1 MSVVKQRKGK
11 NKMVRVKYPDTH
23 YEHTAH
29 LYCQLSDYFTFMVH
43 DGNIEKPTY
52 NLMKDTL
59 DELFNQYKDV
69 YSDLQDVSDEL
80 LILKSHNGELNKEL
94 IDDGKD

>member
-1 MSVVKQRKGK
+1 
-11 NKMVRVKYPDTH
+11 MVRVKYPDTH

-29 LYCQLSDYFTFMVH
+29 LYGQLSDYFTFMVH
-43 DGNIEKPTY
+43 DGNIERPTY
-52 NLMKDTL
+52 DLLKETL

-69 YSDLQDVSDEL
+69 HADLEDVSAEL

-94 IDDGKD
+94 LDDEED

>member
-1 MSVVKQRKGK
+1 
-11 NKMVRVKYPDTH
+11 MVRVKYLDTH

-29 LYCQLSDYFTFMVH
+29 LYGQLSDYFTFMVH

-52 NLMKDTL
+52 DLLKETL

-69 YSDLQDVSDEL
+69 HSDLQDVSDEL
-80 LILKSHNGELNKEL
+80 LILKNHNGELNKEL
-94 IDDGKD
+94 VDDGED

>member
-1 MSVVKQRKGK
+1 
-11 NKMVRVKYPDTH
+11 MVRVAYPDTH

-29 LYCQLSDYFTFMVH
+29 LYGQLSDYFTFMVH
-43 DGNIEKPTY
+43 DGNIEEPTY
-52 NLMKDTL
+52 NLMQKKL

-69 YSDLQDVSDEL
+69 HSDLEDVCNKM

-94 IDDGKD
+94 IDDGEE

>member
-1 MSVVKQRKGK
+1 
-11 NKMVRVKYPDTH
+11 MVRVQYLDTH

-29 LYCQLSDYFTFMVH
+29 LYGQLSDYFTFMVH

-52 NLMKDTL
+52 NLMKETL

-69 YSDLQDVSDEL
+69 HSDLEDMSDEI

-94 IDDGKD
+94 FDDGKD

>member
-1 MSVVKQRKGK
+1 
-11 NKMVRVKYPDTH
+11 MVRVKYLDTH

-29 LYCQLSDYFTFMVH
+29 LYGQLSDYFTFMVH

-52 NLMKDTL
+52 DLMKETL

-69 YSDLQDVSDEL
+69 HADLEDMSDEL

-94 IDDGKD
+94 LDDGED

>member
-1 MSVVKQRKGK
+1 
-11 NKMVRVKYPDTH
+11 MVRIKYLDTH

-29 LYCQLSDYFTFMVH
+29 LYGQLSDYFTFMVH

-52 NLMKDTL
+52 DLLKETL
-59 DELFNQYKDV
+59 DEMFNQYKDV
-69 YSDLQDVSDEL
+69 HSDLQDVSDEL

-94 IDDGKD
+94 LDDRED

>member
-1 MSVVKQRKGK
+1 
-11 NKMVRVKYPDTH
+11 MVRVAYPDTH

-29 LYCQLSDYFTFMVH
+29 LYGQLSDYFTFMVH
-43 DGNIEKPTY
+43 DGNIEEPTY
-52 NLMKDTL
+52 NLMQKKL

-69 YSDLQDVSDEL
+69 HSDLEDVSDEL

-94 IDDGKD
+94 LDDGED

>member
-1 MSVVKQRKGK
+1 
-11 NKMVRVKYPDTH
+11 MVRVKYPDTH

-29 LYCQLSDYFTFMVH
+29 LYGQLSDYFTFMVH

-52 NLMKDTL
+52 DLMKDTL

-69 YSDLQDVSDEL
+69 HSDLQDVSGEL
-80 LILKSHNGELNKEL
+80 LILKSHNGELAKEL
-94 IDDGKD
+94 FDDGED